1 MPLFPSGGKAAGLR
15 ELKAQVSTFVAGCA
29 GLAKSLDAMRQ
40 CCGMSSLAP
49 PVQRAG
55 RQHARSKAHTGGS
68 PTLVP
73 HPNTHPDPAHRRP
86 LPPRP
91 PARPRRRRSRAAAAR
106 RARRPSWRC
115 RPSGPIRPAA
125 RAGAAAARPHTAR
138 ATLHF
143 FLMAPDIAPGSTT
156 KHKWYQAFQCETI
169 FRWNLASVDVLALPQ
184 GRCTGMQNHSAYIS
198 CAGARLQQ
206 VHAQCR
212 VQHWRIPVALL
223 LTCMTFAPLY

>member
-1 MPLFPSGGKAAGLR
+1 MPFSPSGGDAAGLT
-15 ELKAQVSTFVAGCA
+15 ELKAQVSAFVAGCA

-40 CCGMSSLAP
+40 CCGYELASASCP
-49 PVQRAG
+49 
-55 RQHARSKAHTGGS
+55 ARGQTACA
-68 PTLVP
+68 LECRYRRVP
-73 HPNTHPDPAHRRP
+73 CPNPQPHTHPDPAHQRP

-115 RPSGPIRPAA
+115 RPGGPTRPAA
-125 RAGAAAARPHTAR
+125 QAGAAAARPHTAR
-138 ATLHF
+138 ATPQF
-143 FLMAPDIAPGSTT
+143 CLMAPGIAPGSTT
-156 KHKWYQAFQCETI
+156 KHKWYQAFRCETVS
-169 FRWNLASVDVLALPQ
+169 RWNLASVHVLALPQ

-223 LTCMTFAPLY
+223 LTCMAFTPL